1 MNYQNIQKENMIGI
15 ISINSHS
22 NFAYIPYLR
31 SCGISENIISK
42 LQNIST
48 GISTYSIPKETYF
61 PQVNMQPLQVGN
73 SLESYFS
80 KLDTSNER

>member
-1 MNYQNIQKENMIGI
+1 ML
-15 ISINSHS
+15 
-22 NFAYIPYLR
+22 FYL

-48 GISTYSIPKETYF
+48 GISTYSISKETYF

-73 SLESYFS
+73 SLESYFLFGCFDNS
-80 KLDTSNER
+80 YIFPSESLM